1 MIVVDGLGGCLVSL
15 DQDLSDADFGKEIKG
30 LLEHAISRTDNRDGT
45 IFTRIV
51 LQIVVVVFTTGC

>member
-1 MIVVDGLGGCLVSL
+1 VIVVDGLGGCLVSL

-45 IFTRIV
+45 IFTRVV
-51 LQIVVVVFTTGC
+51 LQIVVIVFSTGC